1 MPYIGQ
7 NTANELLILVGCAL
21 CATFLRFAD
30 LPLARLLI
38 GFILGP
44 PSKNNFSRA
53 MQFCDGVS
61 FICDCP
67 MTLGLPV
74 RALILVVLPSCR
86 ARNRAAG
93 AAKGD

>member
-1 MPYIGQ
+1 VPHIGQ

-93 AAKGD
+93 GAKGD

>member
-93 AAKGD
+93 GAKGD